1 MKVTQIIKEA
11 ITASIKAKCEM
22 ANKDYKEALSVEL
35 DRLDKERNQLLQ
47 EFKNEYRKAFMSM
60 LDKLDAKNISY
71 SSSCYSGE
79 IKDKEGILKK
89 NYDSPYIS
97 LSSDLSKELESK
109 ISNNEFKAKKFIND
123 IILELEL
130 GANKPNLDALL
141 NSVTF

>member
-1 MKVTQIIKEA
+1 
-11 ITASIKAKCEM
+11 
-22 ANKDYKEALSVEL
+22 
-35 DRLDKERNQLLQ
+35 
-47 EFKNEYRKAFMSM
+47 MSM

-79 IKDKEGILKK
+79 IKDKEGILEK

-97 LSSDLSKELESK
+97 LSSDLSKDLESK

>member
-1 MKVTQIIKEA
+1 MKVTQIIKDA
-11 ITASIKAKCEM
+11 ITTSIKAKCEM
-22 ANKDYKEALSVEL
+22 ANKGYKEALSVEL
-35 DRLDKERNQLLQ
+35 DRLDKERKQLLQ

-79 IKDKEGILKK
+79 IKDKEGILEK
-89 NYDSPYIS
+89 NYDDPYIS
-97 LSSDLSKELESK
+97 LSSDLSKDLESK

-130 GANKPNLDALL
+130 GVNKPNLDALL